1 MIFFPALCL
10 KPACVLCGLWLL
22 SLSGLRAAFPLSHI
36 VDSSHR
42 WAFSETQPRAFL
54 LPQIYLSPALRR
66 PILSRSPFSCC
77 CFCTEITFF
86 FFLNPCLDIKW
97 TASLFFMRFSAW
109 NMSQIFLAWRRFCFL
124 TTSDM
129 ERALKLVVAR
139 KPVAE
144 PPGWGGLF
152 WRLRCRPYCRI
163 PRFHIPSPSSPLLGS
178 PFSHL

>member
-42 WAFSETQPRAFL
+42 WAFSETQ
-54 LPQIYLSPALRR
+54 QE
-66 PILSRSPFSCC
+66 PFSCPRSISLQPL
-77 CFCTEITFF
+77 EDPSWADLLSAAVASALKLHF